1 MLVFFVLLKKARKE
15 DAINFYKL
23 GIEEFMLGL
32 NVKIDPQNNTRGI
45 SIQEKM
51 ESNLMMAI
59 ERVDELEKL
68 NS

>member
-1 MLVFFVLLKKARKE
+1 
-15 DAINFYKL
+15 
-23 GIEEFMLGL
+23 MLGL
-32 NVKIDPQNNTRGI
+32 NIKIDTSPNSARGV

-68 NS
+68 NSKLFPTFL